1 MGHGRDQSPKPYGVV
16 AEFETPEE
24 LLKAAEACRN
34 EGYRD
39 LDAYSPI
46 PVHGLT
52 DIIDFKDDRLGWVV
66 FMGGVSGFVG
76 GYALEYWVSAIAYPH
91 NAGGKPLFSMPAFF
105 PPAYEMTI
113 LFAAFGA
120 VMGMLALNKLPRP
133 HQPIFNAACMAR
145 ASSDRF
151 ILCIEATDPRY
162 DEDKTM
168 RFMESLNALSVERI
182 RTSEGYYEGL
192 V

>member
-1 MGHGRDQSPKPYGVV
+1 MGHGRDLSPKPYGIV
-16 AEFETPEE
+16 AEFGTAEE
-24 LLKAAEACRN
+24 LLAAAEAARN
-34 EGYRD
+34 EGYKD

-52 DIIDFKDDRLGWVV
+52 DVIKFKDDRLGWVV
-66 FMGGVSGFVG
+66 FGGGLTGFAVG
-76 GYALEYWVSAIAYPH
+76 YGLQYWVSVIAYDH
-91 NAGGKPLFSMPAFF
+91 NVGGKPLFSIPAFF
-105 PPAYEMTI
+105 PPAYELTI

-120 VMGMLALNKLPRP
+120 TFGMLALNKLPRP
-133 HQPIFNAACMAR
+133 HQPIFNAASMSR

-162 DEDKTM
+162 SDQDTYA
-168 RFMESLNALSVERI
+168 FAQSLKPISVERVM
-182 RTSEGYYEGL
+182 TSEGYYEGL